1 MDEGKIEAFI
11 SDIISKFCVEQKSG
25 SFKFRR
31 KDIITVDGNVDFVFS
46 DKLRGLIFDFF
57 GTSFELEN
65 EKLFSD
71 IINSIKVSYKR
82 KRKGAFTIR
91 SHNEIYKFLFS
102 LWVEMITGIRIYENL
117 GKFQFK
123 KHGTSYDLAFIL
135 GTNYRFPFS
144 SLLHIST
151 KNMISAL
158 TRAIELM
165 CEGKFLI
172 LDSLESLAVGL
183 LLAYSSPKSKSMMI
197 SNKDISGDFAGSDEK
212 FISSKYTEF
221 ILERISLKYENI
233 FDSKEKISFFC
244 DFDGTITKKD
254 VSIAVL
260 DKFTNKEWRNSLRT
274 IVGGNIGSKDIYKL
288 VKGKLKGT
296 LDDMK
301 KFVRE
306 FIEVEDGFLDFIE
319 FLRRNS
325 VDIQILSDGFS
336 FYIQELLE
344 KFNLNLN
351 FYASDLVYDEEKK
364 IFDFS
369 FQNGSDF
376 CSLCATC
383 KLKVMKKNNNFFR
396 VFIGNGISD
405 RCAVEEAE
413 VVFAK
418 SRLKQICFI
427 KGLDFFQFESF
438 HDILRVLRKKLK
450 GFIVDFDGTIGWS
463 YEGILDSFKYTFRK
477 FGIDI
482 PAGIEKLI
490 GLPLYDCFRLTL
502 GEDKAEKAVEIFR
515 ERYRKVF
522 LKKTFLAPGVK
533 ETFEFLKKLN
543 YKIAILSNKKGDIL
557 RELILHFK
565 IHDLVDLVLGE
576 GDILDKDK
584 VVLKPNPKVIDF
596 VLENLG
602 LERDEVFVVGDSFV
616 DSETARAS
624 NADYIHLYRFD
635 TDFEKLNSACGFIS
649 SISGLKNIAIFY
661 TILENTLKWER

>member
-11 SDIISKFCVEQKSG
+11 SDVISKFCVEQKSD

-31 KDIITVDGNVDFVFS
+31 KDIITVDGNFDFIFS
-46 DKLRGLIFDFF
+46 DKLRTLIFDLF

-65 EKLFSD
+65 GKVFYD

-82 KRKGAFTIR
+82 RRKGAFTIR
-91 SHNEIYKFLFS
+91 ARNEIYKFLFS
-102 LWVEMITGIRIYENL
+102 LWVEMITGIRLYENL

-123 KHGTSYDLAFIL
+123 KPEASCDFAFIL

-144 SLLHIST
+144 SLLYIST

-158 TRAIELM
+158 VRSIELM
-165 CEGKFLI
+165 CEGKILI

-183 LLAYSSPKSKSMMI
+183 LLSYSSPKSKNMMI
-197 SNKDISGDFAGSDEK
+197 FDKDTSEDFLSSDEK
-212 FISSKYTEF
+212 FINSKYARF

-233 FDSKEKISFFC
+233 FDDKGKISFFC

-274 IVGGNIGSKDIYKL
+274 IVGGNIGSKDIYRL
-288 VKGKLKGT
+288 VKNKLKGT

-301 KFVRE
+301 KFVRD
-306 FIEVEDGFLDFIE
+306 FIEVEDGFLDFVQ
-319 FLRRNS
+319 FLRKNS

-336 FYIQELLE
+336 FYIQELLG
-344 KFNLNLN
+344 KFNLNLS
-351 FYASDLVYDEEKK
+351 FYASDLIYDEEEKT
-364 IFDFS
+364 FDFS
-369 FQNGSDF
+369 FQNESDF

-427 KGLDFFQFESF
+427 KGLDFFQFENF
-438 HDILRVLRKKLK
+438 HDILKILKKKLR

-463 YEGILDSFKYTFRK
+463 YEGILDAFKYTFRK
-477 FGIDI
+477 FGVGM
-482 PAGIEKLI
+482 PAGVEKLI
-490 GLPLYDCFRLTL
+490 GLPLYDCFKLTL

-522 LKKTFLAPGVK
+522 LKKTFLAPAVK
-533 ETFEFLKKLN
+533 ETFEFLKKLG

-565 IHDLVDLVLGE
+565 IHNLVDLVLGE
-576 GDILDKDK
+576 GDILDENKL
-584 VVLKPNPKVIDF
+584 VLKPNPKVTDF

-602 LERDEVFVVGDSFV
+602 LEREQVFVVGDSFV
-616 DSETARAS
+616 DLETARAS
-624 NADYIHLYRFD
+624 SIDYIHLYRFD

-661 TILENTLKWER
+661 AILEKILKNER